1 MQTFKELIRSD
12 KPVLVDFYADW
23 CGPCKAMTPVLQ
35 QFKQEMGDAITIIK
49 INVDK
54 QPQAAQAYGV
64 QGIPTFIVFQ
74 KGDIKWRHA
83 GMISAGDLKAVV
95 APLTAGE

>member
-35 QFKQEMGDAITIIK
+35 QFKQEMGDAVTIIK

-83 GMISAGDLKAVV
+83 GMISAGDLKTAVE
-95 APLTAGE
+95 PLTVA